1 MRQAKTKPL
10 SQILLANML
19 LVATLLCLLV
29 GCLWVIQE
37 TFRFNADI
45 VAMRDSMISA
55 PNQLLATCALI
66 VGTTMLIRFDKL
78 KYAWT
83 TAIPGLLMM
92 PICMWAGYLNITDN
106 FLPKGLYLLA
116 TLSVVLMILMTI
128 VFIEAFWRWFAL
140 MQTDTTVTDGYG
152 DHVLA
157 LATDREETLRGL
169 NTDT

>member
-19 LVATLLCLLV
+19 LVATLSCLLV
-29 GCLWVIQE
+29 GCLWVIHE
-37 TFRFNADI
+37 TSRFNADI
-45 VAMRDSMISA
+45 VTMRDSMISA
-55 PNQLLATCALI
+55 RKLLLATCALI
-66 VGTTMLIRFDKL
+66 VGTTMLIRLDKL

-83 TAIPGLLMM
+83 TAIPGLLVM
-92 PICMWAGYLNITDN
+92 PICMWVGYLNITDN

-116 TLSVVLMILMTI
+116 TLSIILMLLMTV
-128 VFIEAFWRWFAL
+128 VFIEAFRRWYAL
-140 MQTDTTVTDGYG
+140 IQTDSTVTDGYG